1 MERKSKYMKSKYIL
15 KKIKKEIILSRL
27 NAEWKKENKHNHTSI
42 GKICNLDC
50 ITVGKESYGVLNVNN
65 FDHDP
70 SNMVGLEIGNYC
82 SIADDVNFL
91 LAGEHNMSYIS
102 TFPFMRYTPDQ
113 KVLSDSLSKGK
124 IIIEDDVWIGY
135 GATILSGVTVGQGAV
150 IATRAVVTKNVPEY
164 AIVGGVPAK
173 VIKYRFSPEM
183 IKVMRNIDYSKI
195 DFSVVINNPDL
206 FNCSIEETPVNE
218 IKERLIKMGVYKDT
232 DE

>member
-1 MERKSKYMKSKYIL
+1 MRN
-15 KKIKKEIILSRL
+15 IKKQIILSQINRR
-27 NAEWKKENKHNHTSI
+27 WKKENKHNHMSI

-91 LAGEHNMSYIS
+91 LAGEHNMSYTS
-102 TFPFMRYTPDQ
+102 TFPFMRYMPDQ
-113 KVLSDSLSKGK
+113 KVLSDSSSKGK
-124 IIIEDDVWIGY
+124 IIIEDDVWVGY
-135 GATILSGVTVGQGAV
+135 GATILSGVTIGQGAV
-150 IATRAVVTKNVPEY
+150 IATGAVVTKNVPEY

-195 DFSVVINNPDL
+195 DFSVVKNNPDL

>member
-1 MERKSKYMKSKYIL
+1 MRN
-15 KKIKKEIILSRL
+15 IKKQIILSQINRR
-27 NAEWKKENKHNHTSI
+27 WKKENKHNHTSI

-65 FDHDP
+65 FDHGP

-82 SIADDVNFL
+82 SIADGVIFL
-91 LAGEHNMSYIS
+91 LAGEHNTSYTS
-102 TFPFMRYTPDQ
+102 TFPFMRYMPDQ
-113 KVLSDSLSKGK
+113 KVLSDSSSKGK

-135 GATILSGVTVGQGAV
+135 GATILSGVTIGQGAV
-150 IATRAVVTKNVPEY
+150 IATGAVVTKNVPEY
-164 AIVGGVPAK
+164 AIVGGVPAR

-195 DFSVVINNPDL
+195 DLSVVENNPDI
-206 FNCSIEETPVNE
+206 FNCSIEKIPVNEIE